1 MSTSDYQSSFKN
13 RAAGKAQLKEFYKFT
28 HPDFFQSAPA
38 EVKDA
43 NSESIQN
50 LNAYLQSVQSLNQQA
65 GKTSLTFFVS
75 KRKLQSDGKKE
86 RISAE

>member
-1 MSTSDYQSSFKN
+1 MSSSDYQGSFKN
-13 RAAGKAQLKEFYKFT
+13 RAAGKSQLKEFYKFT

-50 LNAYLQSVQSLNQQA
+50 LNAYLQSV
-65 GKTSLTFFVS
+65 
-75 KRKLQSDGKKE
+75 
-86 RISAE
+86 